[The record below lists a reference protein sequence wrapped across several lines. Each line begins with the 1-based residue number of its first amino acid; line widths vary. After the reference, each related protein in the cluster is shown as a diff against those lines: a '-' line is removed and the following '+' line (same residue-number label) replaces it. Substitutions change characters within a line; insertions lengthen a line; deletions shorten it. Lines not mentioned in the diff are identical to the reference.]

1 VRILG
6 GAVQP
11 QVPQSD
17 NGTEF
22 LGRCICIVRKH
33 FNTIQIVMG
42 RPYHP
47 QSKGSIE
54 RGNAPFK
61 EALLKW
67 IAENPGVGLATVGIH
82 VVNQAINGW
91 PSRSKGKLSPYQI
104 YYGTPL

>member
-1 VRILG
+1 
-6 GAVQP
+6 
-11 QVPQSD
+11 
-17 NGTEF
+17 
-22 LGRCICIVRKH
+22 
-33 FNTIQIVMG
+33 MG
-42 RPYHP
+42 RPIHP
-47 QSKGSIE
+47 QCQGSIE

-91 PSRSKGKLSPYQI
+91 PSRSKGNLCPCQI